1 MDHGNESLLDIDFV
15 KLSED
20 TRQSQKGL
28 PAAFILSTCKRI
40 FQKEYEDVEF
50 GQALTAL
57 DYLRDLEITRRATL
71 RSAAARLRITRDTW
85 KAVLAENA
93 DALKWVELV
102 QKYELMIEEGYA
114 AIFVDIRIWVSQ
126 AVSWKLNDKANHARR
141 WSLNLSLYHSTSP
154 TCSRCSTP
162 YFLQVYKNYPTIEFF
177 RRSCTNTGVLSTD
190 I

>member
-1 MDHGNESLLDIDFV
+1 MDHGNESLLDIDFA
-15 KLSED
+15 KFSD
-20 TRQSQKGL
+20 DSRQSQKGL

-57 DYLRDLEITRRATL
+57 DYLRDLEITRRAAL

-102 QKYELMIEEGYA
+102 QKYEFMIEEGYA
-114 AIFVDIRIWVSQ
+114 AIFVDIRIWV
-126 AVSWKLNDKANHARR
+126 
-141 WSLNLSLYHSTSP
+141 T
-154 TCSRCSTP
+154 
-162 YFLQVYKNYPTIEFF
+162 
-177 RRSCTNTGVLSTD
+177 
-190 I
+190 